1 MRKAQG
7 GAMKVIGLAGEAG
20 SGKSSVARNLAK
32 REGIAKIDLDRVAW
46 ESYRQGNPTYKQL
59 LSRFGESILST
70 SGEIDR
76 SKLGRI
82 VFSDEKALADLNA
95 IVHPALSEKLRS
107 TIEEERTKGMRILL
121 VEGALL
127 GVSPYVD
134 YSLFDAIL
142 WLTASR
148 KAREER
154 LRAAGRASHLQRHV
168 ASPNAAPTINI
179 DAEGSIEQTAQQVL
193 EAIDHLP

>member
-1 MRKAQG
+1 
-7 GAMKVIGLAGEAG
+7 MKVIGLAGEAG
-20 SGKSSVARNLAK
+20 CGKSAVGKTLAK
-32 REGIAKIDLDRVAW
+32 REGIAWLDLDRLAW
-46 ESYRQGNPTYKQL
+46 RCYQQNSPTYREL
-59 LSRFGESILST
+59 ISRFGKAILSA

-76 SKLGRI
+76 SKLAPI
-82 VFSDEKALADLNA
+82 VFSDKESLADLNA

-107 TIEEERTKGMRILL
+107 IIEEEKAKGTRILL

-148 KAREER
+148 EAREER
-154 LRAAGRASHLQRHV
+154 LRAAGRADHHLRRHV
-168 ASPNAAPTINI
+168 ASPKAAHTINI